1 VEKLAPAL
9 TELRDFHG
17 TDIAPIDLRPLA
29 RRAADPAP
37 TVVGEYTKSVSI
49 IRFRVICRWEE
60 TLERGGKSHGSTR
73 CRGRSEH
80 PRSFSTGQ
88 QTLMA
93 PLEVADG
100 DLVRCAIAPY
110 LFRAR
115 TTGGALLLEPV
126 GDQSRN
132 LAPPFKVTVPRSGHP
147 SK

>member
-1 VEKLAPAL
+1 MAARDAAAAQSTPDPSAPA
-9 TELRDFHG
+9 
-17 TDIAPIDLRPLA
+17 
-29 RRAADPAP
+29 
-37 TVVGEYTKSVSI
+37 
-49 IRFRVICRWEE
+49 
-60 TLERGGKSHGSTR
+60 
-73 CRGRSEH
+73 
-80 PRSFSTGQ
+80 Q

-132 LAPPFKVTVPRSGHP
+132 LAPPLKVTVPRSGHP